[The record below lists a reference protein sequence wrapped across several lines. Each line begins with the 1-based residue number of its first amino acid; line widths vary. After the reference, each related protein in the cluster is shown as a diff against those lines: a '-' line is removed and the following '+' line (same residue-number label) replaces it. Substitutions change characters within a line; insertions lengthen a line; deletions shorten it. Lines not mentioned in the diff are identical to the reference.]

1 MTCIT
6 VRHFSLTLFAGA
18 ALTLAGCA
26 HVPVD
31 QSTARAPDFAQAQHA
46 DTIVLA
52 RDAWPVETWWRDYRD
67 QQLDALMDKALAA
80 SPSLAAAQ
88 ARFAVAQA
96 VVKSEQAAG
105 GAQVGVG
112 AGLNRQRYSANGL
125 FPEPIGGSFYTDST
139 LQVRASYDVDWWGKH
154 RAQVAAAVG
163 EANAHA
169 AEAAQA
175 RQALTALV
183 AQSYF
188 RLQLLW
194 ARDDN
199 LAALAKVQRALL
211 ADRNARLA
219 HGLATVD
226 AQRGVELEL
235 GRTLEQSELLRTQ
248 AAREREILRALVAAG
263 PDNLANL
270 ERQLPPLTP
279 AALPRTLGIELLA
292 RRPDLQAARWRV
304 EAALGRVRASEAAFY
319 PDLNLAGSFGLNAI
333 SLGKL
338 LRGASR
344 TVLGGV
350 TLELPLFDSGRLEAG
365 LGVARAERDALLAE
379 YNDAV
384 LAAVRDVA
392 AEGATLQGIGNE
404 IGAHAMAEQAAAR
417 LASSAETRLKR
428 GLAER
433 SSLLQAQLETL
444 RQRDG
449 ALQLQDARLQTEVA
463 LVRALGGGYRAQP
476 ITTAAVS
483 ASASAS
489 TQQH

>member
-1 MTCIT
+1 
-6 VRHFSLTLFAGA
+6 LTLFAGA
-18 ALTLAGCA
+18 VLTLAGCA

-67 QQLDALMDKALAA
+67 NQLDALMDQALAA

-96 VVKSEQAAG
+96 VVKSEQATG

-163 EANAHA
+163 EANANA

-199 LAALAKVQRALL
+199 MAALAKVQRALL

-263 PDNLANL
+263 TDDLASL
-270 ERQLPPLTP
+270 ERQLPPMTP
-279 AALPRTLGIELLA
+279 ATLPRTLGIELLA

-344 TVLGGV
+344 TMLGGV

-476 ITTAAVS
+476 IATAAVS

>member
-1 MTCIT
+1 MTRIT
-6 VRHFSLTLFAGA
+6 VRHLPLTLFAGA
-18 ALTLAGCA
+18 ALALAGCA
-26 HVPVD
+26 HVPAD
-31 QSTARAPDFAQAQHA
+31 RGAAKGPDFAQAQHL

-52 RDAWPVETWWRDYRD
+52 RDAWPVEQWWRDYRD
-67 QQLDALMDKALAA
+67 PQLDSLMDKALAA
-80 SPSLAAAQ
+80 SPTLAAAQ

-96 VVKSEQAAG
+96 VVRSEQAAG

-125 FPEPIGGSFYTDST
+125 FPEPIGGSWYTDST
-139 LQVRASYDVDWWGKH
+139 LQVRGSYDLDWWGKH

-163 EANAHA
+163 EANANA

-199 LAALAKVQRALL
+199 LAALAKVQRGLL

-263 PDNLANL
+263 PDDLNNL
-270 ERQLPPLTP
+270 ERQLPPALP

-344 TVLGGV
+344 TMLGGA
-350 TLELPLFDSGRLEAG
+350 TLELPLFDSGRLESS

-392 AEGATLQGIGNE
+392 AEGATLQGVGRE
-404 IGAHAMAEQAAAR
+404 IGAHGMAEQAATR
-417 LASSAETRLKR
+417 LAASAETRLKR

-433 SSLLQAQLETL
+433 SSVLQAQLETL

-463 LVRALGGGYRAQP
+463 LVRALGGGYRAESL
-476 ITTAAVS
+476 ITTATA
-483 ASASAS
+483 AASAS

>member
-1 MTCIT
+1 MTFKP

-18 ALTLAGCA
+18 ALLLAGCA
-26 HVPVD
+26 HVPAD
-31 QSTARAPDFAQAQHA
+31 PGTAKGPDFAQAQHP

-52 RDAWPVETWWRDYRD
+52 RNAWPVEQWWRDYRD
-67 QQLDALMDKALAA
+67 QQLDNLMDQALAA
-80 SPSLAAAQ
+80 SPTLAAAQ
-88 ARFAVAQA
+88 ARFGVAQA

-125 FPEPIGGSFYTDST
+125 FPEPIGGSWYTDST
-139 LQVRASYDVDWWGKH
+139 LQLRASYDLDWWGKH

-163 EANAHA
+163 EANANA

-175 RQALTALV
+175 RQALTALI

-248 AAREREILRALVAAG
+248 AARERELLRALVAAG
-263 PDNLANL
+263 PDDLNSL
-270 ERQLPPLTP
+270 ERQLPPALP

-319 PDLNLAGSFGLNAI
+319 PDLNLSASAGLNAI

-344 TVLGGV
+344 TMLGGA

-379 YNDAV
+379 YNEAV

-392 AEGATLQGIGNE
+392 AEGATLQGIARE
-404 IGAHAMAEQAAAR
+404 IGAHGMAEGAATR
-417 LASSAETRLKR
+417 LAASAETRLKR

-433 SSLLQAQLETL
+433 SSVLQAQLETL

-463 LVRALGGGYRAQP
+463 LVRALGGGYRAES
-476 ITTAAVS
+476 ITTAAAPVP
-483 ASASAS
+483 

>member
-1 MTCIT
+1 M
-6 VRHFSLTLFAGA
+6 V
-18 ALTLAGCA
+18 LAGCV
-26 HVPVD
+26 HVPLD
-31 QSTARAPDFAQAQHA
+31 TGSAKAPDFAQAQHL

-52 RDAWPVETWWRDYRD
+52 RDAWPADTWWRDYRD
-67 QQLDALMDKALAA
+67 AQLDALMERALTA
-80 SPSLAAAQ
+80 SPTLAAAQ
-88 ARFAVAQA
+88 ARLAVARTVVQA
-96 VVKSEQAAG
+96 EQAAG
-105 GAQVGVG
+105 GLQAGLG

-125 FPEPIGGSFYTDST
+125 FPEPIGGSWYTDST
-139 LQVRASYDVDWWGKH
+139 LQARVSYDFDWWGKH

-163 EANAHA
+163 EANASA
-169 AEAAQA
+169 AEAAQS
-175 RQALTALV
+175 RQALSALV

-263 PDNLANL
+263 PDDLGNL
-270 ERQLPPLTP
+270 ERQLPPALP

-319 PDLNLAGSFGLNAI
+319 PDLNLAGSIGLNAI

-344 TVLGGV
+344 TLLGGA
-350 TLELPLFDSGRLEAG
+350 TLELPLFDSGRLDAG

-392 AEGATLQGIGNE
+392 AEGATLQGIGRE
-404 IGAHAMAEQAAAR
+404 IGAHGMAEQAAAR
-417 LASSAETRLKR
+417 LAASAETRLKR

-476 ITTAAVS
+476 LATAA
-483 ASASAS
+483 APAP
-489 TQQH
+489 TQHH

>member
-1 MTCIT
+1 MTRIT

-18 ALTLAGCA
+18 VLTLAGCA
-26 HVPVD
+26 HVPAD
-31 QSTARAPDFAQAQHA
+31 QGTAKAPDFAQARHA

-67 QQLDALMDKALAA
+67 KQLDALMDQALAA
-80 SPSLAAAQ
+80 SPSLVAAQ

-125 FPEPIGGSFYTDST
+125 FPEPIGGSFYTDSI

-199 LAALAKVQRALL
+199 LVALAKVQRALL
-211 ADRNARLA
+211 ADRNARLK

-248 AAREREILRALVAAG
+248 AAREREILRALVATG
-263 PDNLANL
+263 PDDLASL
-270 ERQLPPLTP
+270 ERQLPPLMP
-279 AALPRTLGIELLA
+279 GALPRTLGIELLA

-344 TVLGGV
+344 TMLGGV

-365 LGVARAERDALLAE
+365 LGVARAERDALLTE

-392 AEGATLQGIGNE
+392 AEGATLQGIERE
-404 IGAHAMAEQAAAR
+404 IGAHGMAEQAAAR

-476 ITTAAVS
+476 ITTAA
-483 ASASAS
+483 ASAS

>member
-1 MTCIT
+1 MTRIT

-18 ALTLAGCA
+18 VLTLAGCA
-26 HVPVD
+26 HVPAD
-31 QSTARAPDFAQAQHA
+31 QGTAKAPDFAQARHA

-67 QQLDALMDKALAA
+67 QQLDALMDQALAA

-154 RAQVAAAVG
+154 RAQVAVG

-211 ADRNARLA
+211 ADRNARLK

-263 PDNLANL
+263 PDDLANL
-270 ERQLPPLTP
+270 ERQLPPMMP

-344 TVLGGV
+344 TMLGGV

-392 AEGATLQGIGNE
+392 AEGATLQGIERE
-404 IGAHAMAEQAAAR
+404 IGAHGMAEQAAAR

-476 ITTAAVS
+476 ITAAA

>member
-1 MTCIT
+1 MTRIT

-18 ALTLAGCA
+18 VLTLAGCA

-31 QSTARAPDFAQAQHA
+31 QGTAKAPDFAQARHA
-46 DTIVLA
+46 DTIALA

-67 QQLDALMDKALAA
+67 NQLDALMDQALAA

-125 FPEPIGGSFYTDST
+125 FPEPIGGSFYTDSI

-211 ADRNARLA
+211 ADRNARLK

-235 GRTLEQSELLRTQ
+235 GHTLEQSELLRTQ

-263 PDNLANL
+263 PNDLANL
-270 ERQLPPLTP
+270 ERQLPPMMP

-344 TVLGGV
+344 TMLGGV

-392 AEGATLQGIGNE
+392 AEGATLQGIERE
-404 IGAHAMAEQAAAR
+404 IGAHGMAEQAAAR

-428 GLAER
+428 GLTER

-476 ITTAAVS
+476 VTTAA

>member
-1 MTCIT
+1 MTRIT

-18 ALTLAGCA
+18 VLTLAGCA
-26 HVPVD
+26 HVPAD
-31 QSTARAPDFAQAQHA
+31 QGTAKAPDFAQARHA

-67 QQLDALMDKALAA
+67 QQLDALMDQALAA

-139 LQVRASYDVDWWGKH
+139 LQMRASYDVDWWGKH

-199 LAALAKVQRALL
+199 LVALAKVQRALL
-211 ADRNARLA
+211 ADRNARLK

-235 GRTLEQSELLRTQ
+235 GHTLEQSELLRTQ

-263 PDNLANL
+263 PNDLANL
-270 ERQLPPLTP
+270 EGQLPPMMP

-344 TVLGGV
+344 TMLGGV

-392 AEGATLQGIGNE
+392 AEGATLQGIERE
-404 IGAHAMAEQAAAR
+404 IGAHGMAEQAAAR

-428 GLAER
+428 GLTER

-476 ITTAAVS
+476 ITAAA

>member
-1 MTCIT
+1 MTSRP
-6 VRHFSLTLFAGA
+6 VRHFLLTSFSCAIAGA
-18 ALTLAGCA
+18 ALLLAGCA
-26 HVPVD
+26 HVPAD
-31 QSTARAPDFAQAQHA
+31 PGTAQAPDFTQAQHL

-52 RDAWPVETWWRDYRD
+52 RDAWPTDAWWRAYRD
-67 QQLDALMDKALAA
+67 AQLDALMDKALGA
-80 SPSLAAAQ
+80 SPTLAAAR
-88 ARFAVAQA
+88 ARLAVAQA
-96 VVKSEQAAG
+96 VVRSEQAAG
-105 GAQVGVG
+105 GARVGVG

-125 FPEPIGGSFYTDST
+125 FPEPIGGSVYTDST
-139 LQVRASYDVDWWGKH
+139 LQVRASYDLDWWGKH
-154 RAQVAAAVG
+154 RAQVAAAAG
-163 EANAHA
+163 EANAGA

-175 RQALTALV
+175 RQALTALL

-194 ARDDN
+194 ARGDN
-199 LAALAKVQRALL
+199 LAALANVQRALL

-248 AAREREILRALVAAG
+248 AGREREVLRALAAAG
-263 PDNLANL
+263 PGDLNNL
-270 ERQLPPLTP
+270 ERQLPPSLP

-304 EAALGRVRASEAAFY
+304 EAALGRVRAGEAAFY

-344 TVLGGV
+344 TVLGGA
-350 TLELPLFDSGRLEAG
+350 TLELPLFDSGRLDAS

-392 AEGATLQGIGNE
+392 AEGATLQGIDRE
-404 IGAHAMAEQAAAR
+404 IGAHGMAEQAASR
-417 LASSAETRLKR
+417 LAASAATRLRR

-433 SSLLQAQLETL
+433 SSVLQAQLETL

-449 ALQLQDARLQTEVA
+449 ALQLQDTRLQTDVA
-463 LVRALGGGYRAQP
+463 LVRALGGGYRAES
-476 ITTAAVS
+476 ITTAA
-483 ASASAS
+483 ASASA
-489 TQQH
+489 Q